1 MTQFTIF
8 LFSFTL
14 SSDPSAQSAS
24 SDLSAQSDLSAPSEP
39 PNP

>member
-14 SSDPSAQSAS
+14 SSDPR
-24 SDLSAQSDLSAPSEP
+24 LTCLPRL
-39 PNP
+39 NPLTPDT

>member
-14 SSDPSAQSAS
+14 SSAPSA
-24 SDLSAQSDLSAPSEP
+24 LSALSAPSEP
-39 PNP
+39 LTPNP

>member
-14 SSDPSAQSAS
+14 SSDPSA
-24 SDLSAQSDLSAPSEP
+24 LSALSAPSEP
-39 PNP
+39 LTPNP